1 MGVMSLLICL
11 LILPAWIY
19 LCLPLCLNICLTVS
33 RFVCMYLTFS
43 VCMFVRLFVCLY
55 ISFSIRIS
63 LSLSVDLLTLF
74 PSVYLYFYLSV
85 FLSVSLSF
93 ACLCQSVSL
102 SFKLSYYSICQ
113 PASISIWKCG
123 MHLCFGYFTNL
134 IIIWHY
140 SDGTVSQPILLASAI
155 HAYTGNTKGESITV
169 PLTSCLISLELAVWQ
184 LIFFLFL
191 FAKQT
196 NPNQS
201 NRRSIVQWYFTL

>member
-33 RFVCMYLTFS
+33 RFVCLYLTFS

-93 ACLCQSVSL
+93 ACLSPCPPNSQLLYLPPDLHIYLNVWKAFLLWIFHKLDDHLAQQWWHCEPTHFTCQC
-102 SFKLSYYSICQ
+102 Y
-113 PASISIWKCG
+113 
-123 MHLCFGYFTNL
+123 
-134 IIIWHY
+134 
-140 SDGTVSQPILLASAI
+140 
-155 HAYTGNTKGESITV
+155 
-169 PLTSCLISLELAVWQ
+169 SCLHRE
-184 LIFFLFL
+184 
-191 FAKQT
+191 
-196 NPNQS
+196 
-201 NRRSIVQWYFTL
+201 Y